1 MIKLLLK
8 AYHFI
13 TLIIILLLSQVT
25 YAQLDVPEKPSFQ
38 TSVYDY
44 ATILEANQMKQLERK
59 LIAYSDSTSTQ
70 IVLIT
75 IPSLKGENIGILG
88 PKWGQEWGIGQ
99 KGKDNGI
106 VILMAA
112 KERQI
117 GIYPGYGVEH
127 LITAGQG
134 GEIIRNIII
143 PEFKRNDYYAG
154 LDKGTDAI
162 FELLTGTYKADKTV
176 RTDGDNS
183 IGGLA
188 CLGIIILI
196 IVLTIVFG
204 KKDNNGRG
212 GGNHRSRDFGSSL
225 LDILVLSSLGRGG
238 GGGGSFGGSGGFGSG
253 GGGGGFGGGFGGGGF
268 SGGGSSGSW

>member
-1 MIKLLLK
+1 MIKLILK
-8 AYHFI
+8 AYHFV
-13 TLIIILLLSQVT
+13 LVIIALLLSQFT
-25 YAQLDVPEKPSFQ
+25 YAQFDVPEKPSFQ

-44 ATILEANQMKQLERK
+44 ATILDTNQKQQLEQK

-75 IPSLKGENIGILG
+75 IPSLKGEDIGMLG

-112 KERQI
+112 KERKI

-127 LITAGQG
+127 KITAGQG

-162 FELLTGTYKADKTV
+162 FELLTGTYQADKTI
-176 RTDGDNS
+176 RSDGENS
-183 IGGLA
+183 LGGLL
-188 CLGIIILI
+188 CLGVIIFM
-196 IVLTIVFG
+196 IVFAIISSN
-204 KKDNNGRG
+204 KNNKGGG
-212 GGNHRSRDFGSSL
+212 GGNHRNRNVAGTL
-225 LDILVLSSLGRGG
+225 LDILVLSSLGRGSG
-238 GGGGSFGGSGGFGSG
+238 GGGGSFGGGGFG

>member
-1 MIKLLLK
+1 MIKLILK
-8 AYHFI
+8 AYHF
-13 TLIIILLLSQVT
+13 LLVIIALLLSQFT
-25 YAQLDVPEKPSFQ
+25 YAQFDVPKKPDFQ

-44 ATILEANQMKQLERK
+44 ATILEAGQKKQLEQK

-75 IPSLKGENIGILG
+75 IPSLKGEDIGMLG
-88 PKWGQEWGIGQ
+88 PKWGHEWGIGQ

-112 KERQI
+112 QERQI

-127 LITAGQG
+127 KITAGQG

-154 LDKGTDAI
+154 FDKGTDAV
-162 FELLTGTYKADKTV
+162 FGLLTGTYKADKTV
-176 RTDGDNS
+176 RSDGENS
-183 IGGLA
+183 VGGLL
-188 CLGIIILI
+188 CLGVIIFL
-196 IVLTIVFG
+196 IVFAIVASN
-204 KKDNNGRG
+204 KNNKGGG
-212 GGNHRSRDFGSSL
+212 GGNSHNRNIAGSL
-225 LDILVLSSLGRGG
+225 LDILVLTSLGRGG
-238 GGGGSFGGSGGFGSG
+238 GGGGGNFGGGGFG

>member
-1 MIKLLLK
+1 MIKLILK

-13 TLIIILLLSQVT
+13 LVIIAVLLSQFT
-25 YAQLDVPEKPSFQ
+25 YAQFDIPDKPKLAEQ
-38 TSVYDY
+38 TSVYDF
-44 ATILEANQMKQLERK
+44 ATILETNQRKQLERK

-99 KGKDNGI
+99 KGKDNGV

-154 LDKGTDAI
+154 FDKGTDAI
-162 FELLTGTYKADKTV
+162 FGYLNGTYKADKTV
-176 RTDGDNS
+176 RADGENS
-183 IGGLA
+183 IGGLL
-188 CLGIIILI
+188 CLGIIIFVI
-196 IVLTIVFG
+196 IFSIVFSN
-204 KKDNNGRG
+204 KNNKG
-212 GGNHRSRDFGSSL
+212 GGSGGNNRGRDFGSSL

-238 GGGGSFGGSGGFGSG
+238 GGGGGSF
-253 GGGGGFGGGFGGGGF
+253 GGGGFGGGFGGGGF